1 MCSPGFDLHVGTQFQ
16 ELEDVADGFGHGRPG
31 LAVEVEGPAVHH
43 TDVDLDVRL
52 ELRDEV
58 QRRVLLNARVVER
71 GPLAQWL
78 AREDELCRLGGDAL
92 LLLDRRLEL
101 SEGEAR
107 VHGDLEGA
115 PRVEALDVDL
125 HVDHLEVGLASSVRR
140 RRFVQPTHSART
152 M

>member
-1 MCSPGFDLHVGTQFQ
+1 M
-16 ELEDVADGFGHGRPG
+16 
-31 LAVEVEGPAVHH
+31 
-43 TDVDLDVRL
+43 DLDVRL

-71 GPLAQWL
+71 DPLAQGL

-140 RRFVQPTHSART
+140 RRFVQPTHCT